1 VSAENDLAALKTKAQ
16 NAERRYLQAVADLNA
31 KSDQLKEELAELAG
45 LGCATLKEAEVQ
57 VESLE
62 SLLATQ
68 ISELEELLV

>member
-45 LGCATLKEAEVQ
+45 LGCPTLKEAEVQ